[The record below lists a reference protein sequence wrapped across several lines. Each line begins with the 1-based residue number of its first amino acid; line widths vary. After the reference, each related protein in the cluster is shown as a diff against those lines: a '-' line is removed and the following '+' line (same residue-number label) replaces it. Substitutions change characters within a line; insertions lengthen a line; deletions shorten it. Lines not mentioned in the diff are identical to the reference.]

1 MVCLYTYIP
10 IDGKGRGAI
19 ALADGSVS
27 GGMVCQFAGRTKQN
41 NEKKNELRQPE
52 STDGLEYSLS
62 IYGLLFFF
70 GVLIARVAVAETAA
84 KTHSNVENLIYNVA
98 NLNTRISVA
107 AM

>member
-19 ALADGSVS
+19 ALADGSGS

-41 NEKKNELRQPE
+41 NEKKNKLRQPE

-62 IYGLLFFF
+62 IYGLFF
-70 GVLIARVAVAETAA
+70 VILIARVAVAETAA